1 MPHRLR
7 LRLLADYLSA
17 TRNEIA
23 VDEMYLRMAH
33 VQADQVGYLPR
44 VPRWVGRA
52 VRAPALTRTVWRMAW
67 LIWLA
72 GGAIVFFALE
82 YLKFARLQ
90 RRSAVLTAA
99 AAPGVE
105 EGAVLGFSTR
115 VCDILHQPQFAGM
128 PKVWVTMP
136 WAWQHSLPQDAR
148 ERPMLTLVNHSDLR
162 QAFID
167 AVTATYA
174 LGRDAA
180 RSKWALHSYT
190 ALRWFLARRA
200 IDRISGPLV
209 TTEHFDRWAVLADR
223 SIRAGRRHGAKAYNR
238 HLVLIQHGALGGLGS
253 EPSSRDSLLRLPVRL
268 SCVDELYVYNATEE
282 ESFRSGVLATERRDR
297 PLTVNYFKSVIKLSG
312 DISSSRLRIL
322 FVGHPICEQFQTA
335 CYHELQKKSVFD
347 AYYKPH
353 PKAPMSRGMAA
364 VGWAIIYN
372 PKVFPRVDLLIS
384 YPSTLVIEYGD
395 NGIPASVHP
404 ISITR
409 EELPYFLDQ
418 TQGLIA
424 SNIHTDCRLPGRTE

>member
-7 LRLLADYLSA
+7 LRLLADYLGA

-23 VDEMYLRMAH
+23 VDEMFLGMAH

-44 VPRWVGRA
+44 VPLWVGRA
-52 VRAPALTRTVWRMAW
+52 VRAPALTRTVWRLAW

-72 GGAIVFFALE
+72 GGAIAFFALE

-90 RRSAVLTAA
+90 RRSAAPHAA
-99 AAPGVE
+99 AAPAVG

-115 VCDILHQPQFAGM
+115 VCDIVHQPQFAGV

-136 WAWQHSLPQDAR
+136 WAPQHVLPQDAL
-148 ERPMLTLVNHSDLR
+148 ERPMLTLVNRSDLR
-162 QAFID
+162 QAFMD
-167 AVTATYA
+167 AVTATYV
-174 LGRDAA
+174 LGSDMV
-180 RSKWALHSYT
+180 RSKWALQSYT
-190 ALRWFLARRA
+190 AFRWFLARRA

-223 SIRAGRRHGAKAYNR
+223 SVRAGRRHGTNGHKR

-253 EPSSRDSLLRLPVRL
+253 ATTSRDSLLGLPNRLR
-268 SCVDELYVYNATEE
+268 CVDELYVYNATEE
-282 ESFRSGVLATERRDR
+282 ASFRSGVLVTERRDR
-297 PLTVNYFKSVIKLSG
+297 PLTVNYFKPAIELSG

-335 CYHELQKKSVFD
+335 AYHELQKKTVFD

-353 PKAPMSRGMAA
+353 PKAPMSGGMAG
-364 VGWAIIYN
+364 VGWTIIDN
-372 PKVFPRVDLLIS
+372 PQVFPRVDLLVS
-384 YPSTLVIEYGD
+384 YPSTLVIEYED
-395 NGIPASVHP
+395 QGIPALVHP

-409 EELPYFLDQ
+409 EELPDFLNQ
-418 TQGLIA
+418 TRGLIE
-424 SNIHTDCRLPGRTE
+424 SSSHTTGQTE

>member
-1 MPHRLR
+1 MPHR
-7 LRLLADYLSA
+7 LRLLADYLGA

-23 VDEMYLRMAH
+23 VDEMLLGMAH

-52 VRAPALTRTVWRMAW
+52 VRAPALTRTVWRLAW

-72 GGAIVFFALE
+72 GGAIAFFALE

-90 RRSAVLTAA
+90 RRSAPTTAA
-99 AAPGVE
+99 ATPGVG

-115 VCDILHQPQFAGM
+115 VCDILHQPQFAGV

-136 WAWQHSLPQDAR
+136 WARQHVLPQDAL
-148 ERPMLTLVNHSDLR
+148 ERPMLTLINRSDLR

-174 LGRDAA
+174 LSRDAA
-180 RSKWALHSYT
+180 RSKWALQSYT
-190 ALRWFLARRA
+190 AFRWFLARRA
-200 IDRISGPLV
+200 IDQISGPLV
-209 TTEHFDRWAVLADR
+209 TTEHFDRWAVLSDR
-223 SIRAGRRHGAKAYNR
+223 SVRAGRRHGAKGHNR

-253 EPSSRDSLLRLPVRL
+253 ATTSRDSVLRLPVRL
-268 SCVDELYVYNATEE
+268 RCVDELYVYNATEE
-282 ESFRSGVLATERRDR
+282 ASFRSGVLATERRDR
-297 PLTVNYFKSVIKLSG
+297 PLTVNYFKSAIELSG

-322 FVGHPICEQFQTA
+322 FVGHPICEQFQA
-335 CYHELQKKSVFD
+335 AVYHELQKKTVFD

-353 PKAPMSRGMAA
+353 PKAPMSGGMAG
-364 VGWAIIYN
+364 VGWTIIDN
-372 PKVFPRVDLLIS
+372 PQVFPRVDLLVS
-384 YPSTLVIEYGD
+384 YPSTLVIEYEE
-395 NGIPASVHP
+395 NGTPASVHP

-409 EELPYFLDQ
+409 EELPVFLNQ
-418 TQGLIA
+418 TRELIE
-424 SNIHTDCRLPGRTE
+424 SSRHTTSQTE